1 MSWGVLAVNG
11 RSGSGPDL
19 VAVVVEQDDE
29 IVVDRIRVMGRRAPV
44 LAIVM
49 THDVK
54 LPTTTNSAKSN
65 AFGSPT
71 LAHHHLKGTIE
82 MLYSSLRPPTSDGR
96 AMPHILDVI
105 LVVYLTMRAMAGW
118 MRGAVVG
125 VASLIGLV
133 LGVWA
138 GLWTSGIVADQF
150 FDENWTWLAAGAVR
164 VCITLV
170 IAEIIQG
177 ICVHIAQHIHRAF
190 NSVGLGN
197 VDRFGGSVLNV
208 IATALVVTVAATALS
223 PILPPSWTE
232 AIDESSVI
240 TQTNRV
246 IPDEVNEAAARLVG
260 RAADTFP
267 KVFADEA
274 PSLPAPA
281 PDDETVTTPGVRR
294 AAQSIVKVRSLAPR
308 CDRASEGTGWVSS
321 RHRVATNAHV
331 VAGSNQVTVQVGGSG
346 ARLQARVVSYDP
358 DMDLAV
364 LAVPDL
370 HAPALTMASAVK
382 DGDPTVVAGFPL
394 DGPYTLEA
402 ATVRGSIMARGENIY
417 GTDTVVREILSLRGT
432 VRPGNSGGPL
442 LTTDGKVAGT
452 IFARSTAQPQTG
464 YALSN
469 NQTRKF
475 IRAGANDTTA
485 AATGWCTVG

>member
-1 MSWGVLAVNG
+1 
-11 RSGSGPDL
+11 
-19 VAVVVEQDDE
+19 
-29 IVVDRIRVMGRRAPV
+29 
-44 LAIVM
+44 
-49 THDVK
+49 
-54 LPTTTNSAKSN
+54 
-65 AFGSPT
+65 
-71 LAHHHLKGTIE
+71 
-82 MLYSSLRPPTSDGR
+82 MLYPSLRPPTSDGR

-105 LVVYLTMRAMAGW
+105 LVVYLAMRAMAGW

-260 RAADTFP
+260 RA
-267 KVFADEA
+267 
-274 PSLPAPA
+274 
-281 PDDETVTTPGVRR
+281 
-294 AAQSIVKVRSLAPR
+294 QSIVKVRSRAPR

-321 RHRVATNAHV
+321 RHRVVTNAHV

>member
-1 MSWGVLAVNG
+1 M
-11 RSGSGPDL
+11 RSGPLRWLIATS
-19 VAVVVEQDDE
+19 
-29 IVVDRIRVMGRRAPV
+29 
-44 LAIVM
+44 
-49 THDVK
+49 
-54 LPTTTNSAKSN
+54 
-65 AFGSPT
+65 
-71 LAHHHLKGTIE
+71 KGTIE
-82 MLYSSLRPPTSDGR
+82 MLYPSLRPPTSDGR

-105 LVVYLTMRAMAGW
+105 LVVYLAMRAMAGW

-260 RAADTFP
+260 RA
-267 KVFADEA
+267 
-274 PSLPAPA
+274 
-281 PDDETVTTPGVRR
+281 
-294 AAQSIVKVRSLAPR
+294 QSIVKVRSRAPR

-321 RHRVATNAHV
+321 RHRVVTNAHV

>member
-1 MSWGVLAVNG
+1 M
-11 RSGSGPDL
+11 RSGPLRWLIATS
-19 VAVVVEQDDE
+19 
-29 IVVDRIRVMGRRAPV
+29 
-44 LAIVM
+44 
-49 THDVK
+49 
-54 LPTTTNSAKSN
+54 
-65 AFGSPT
+65 
-71 LAHHHLKGTIE
+71 KGTIE
-82 MLYSSLRPPTSDGR
+82 MLYPSLRPPTSDGR

-105 LVVYLTMRAMAGW
+105 LVVYLAMRAIAGW

-294 AAQSIVKVRSLAPR
+294 AAQSIVKVRSRAPR

-321 RHRVATNAHV
+321 R
-331 VAGSNQVTVQVGGSG
+331 
-346 ARLQARVVSYDP
+346 
-358 DMDLAV
+358 
-364 LAVPDL
+364 
-370 HAPALTMASAVK
+370 
-382 DGDPTVVAGFPL
+382 
-394 DGPYTLEA
+394 
-402 ATVRGSIMARGENIY
+402 
-417 GTDTVVREILSLRGT
+417 
-432 VRPGNSGGPL
+432 
-442 LTTDGKVAGT
+442 
-452 IFARSTAQPQTG
+452 
-464 YALSN
+464 
-469 NQTRKF
+469 
-475 IRAGANDTTA
+475 
-485 AATGWCTVG
+485 TGWRRTPMSSPGPTRSPCRWADLGLDCKPASSPTTRTWTWRCWRFPTFMPQP